1 MLKKIFR
8 FLFSMG
14 LLLGGV
20 LFYLY
25 YLHFVKANIVSEGD
39 ETELFIRPNAT
50 VATVQAN
57 LKNLGILE
65 NPDAFSF
72 LAGIK
77 NYKGNNI
84 VAGKYVIRNGMTN
97 NELINHLRAG
107 NGKQAI
113 SITINLERE
122 LKQISGT
129 LARDIMIDSATVYNW
144 LSSESNAQSLGFSQE
159 TIIAMFIPNTY
170 FIDWDVSAENLM
182 KRMKAEYDRFWNN
195 DRLTKLKNTGLT
207 QQEVA
212 TLASIVYWET
222 KIPQDMRT
230 VAGVY
235 INRLRKGIALQADPT
250 LIFALGDYSIKRVL
264 NKDKELESPY
274 NTYKYAGL
282 PPGPILIPPVNC
294 IDAVLEFGNHNF
306 YYFVAKEDLSGGTYF
321 SRTYEEH
328 LRYAAKYQ
336 RALNR
341 RRVFR

>member
-8 FLFSMG
+8 FLFSLG
-14 LLLGGV
+14 LLVGGMV
-20 LFYLY
+20 FYLY
-25 YLHFVKANIVSEGD
+25 YMHFVKANIVSAD
-39 ETELFIRPNAT
+39 EETALFIRPDAT
-50 VATVQAN
+50 AATVQAS
-57 LKNLGILE
+57 LENLGILD

-77 NYKGNNI
+77 NYKGKNI
-84 VAGKYVIRNGMTN
+84 VAGKYLLRNDMTN

-113 SITINLERE
+113 SVTINLERD
-122 LKQISGT
+122 LRQISGT
-129 LARDIMIDSATVYNW
+129 LAKDIMIDSATVFNW
-144 LSSESNAQSLGFSQE
+144 LASESNAQSLGFNKA
-159 TIIAMFIPNTY
+159 TVIAMFIPNTY
-170 FIDWDVSAENLM
+170 FVDWDIPVEQLM
-182 KRMKAEYDRFWNN
+182 KRMKSEYDRFWNS
-195 DRLTKLKNTGLT
+195 DRLAKLKNTGLT

-264 NKDKELESPY
+264 NKDKELASPY

-294 IDAVLEFGNHNF
+294 IDAVLEFGHHDF
-306 YYFVAKEDLSGGTYF
+306 YYFVAMEDLSGGTYF
-321 SRTYEEH
+321 SRTYQEH